1 MQNGAAAPRALLVFV
16 DGIGFGRPGA
26 HNPFTDA
33 PTRILGRLGGEPGTP
48 CDPRIA
54 WGAVDAT
61 LGHAGLP
68 QSATGQATIFT
79 GHDAIALVGG
89 HLSGFPTPSVAK
101 LLGEHSFLRRARD
114 AGRRA
119 GFLNAFDPRSVA
131 RLTAGGNH
139 GKRKPSAST
148 LSALAGGGMLST
160 IEDAFEGRAAT
171 FDVTG
176 EICNGLGFRA
186 PRVSIEAAA
195 RAVALGAR
203 SLDVA
208 LFEMFLTDK
217 AGHSQDIGFA
227 RREILRTDS
236 FLSALFDATIDD
248 PSQVVVVT
256 SDHGNLEDLSN
267 SSHTRSLVPLLAWG
281 GAEAGARAAAALVLG
296 AESLLDVAPR
306 LLRAAAIW

>member
-1 MQNGAAAPRALLVFV
+1 MQGDGTLRALLVFV
-16 DGIGFGRPGA
+16 DGIGLGRPGA

-33 PTRILGRLGGEPGTP
+33 PTRVLGRLGGELHTP
-48 CDPRIA
+48 CDPRIL

-68 QSATGQATIFT
+68 QSATGQAVIFT

-101 LLGEHSFLRRARD
+101 LLGEHSFLRVARD

-119 GFLNAFDPRSVA
+119 GFLNAFDSRSVA
-131 RLTAGGNH
+131 RLTGGLDH
-139 GKRKPSAST
+139 GSKRKPSAST
-148 LSALAGGGMLST
+148 LAALAGGGMLST

-217 AGHSQDIGFA
+217 AGHAQDIGFA

-236 FLSALFDATIDD
+236 FLAALFEATIDD

-256 SDHGNLEDLSN
+256 SDHGNLEDLST
-267 SSHTRSLVPLLAWG
+267 SSHTRALVPLLAWG
-281 GAEAGARAAAALVLG
+281 GSARGAEAAATLIAGAK
-296 AESLLDVAPR
+296 SLLDVAPR
-306 LLRAAAIW
+306 LLRAAAIC